1 MAKQDYARVIRE
13 ARKNAGLSQE
23 GLAARLGVSRNAVA
37 GWETGHS
44 RPNLDL
50 IADLCHALQIST
62 DHFFGRPAS
71 PAAQSRK
78 ALNLF
83 ASLEPDDR
91 QVILWQMQAL
101 AEHRREQLL
110 EDVRH
115 QLIPLYRNELGA
127 AAGFGAPLGDS
138 SGEMIYLLR
147 DPLTEQADEVIT
159 VSGRSMEP
167 TFHDGDLVL
176 VQHTGELRPGDLG
189 IFLVDNEGFIKEY
202 RKDGL
207 HSHNPAYPVMTF
219 NENQNVRCIGKV
231 LGQVSPEQLPS
242 SRQLQLME
250 EVSRTKRI

>member
-13 ARKNAGLSQE
+13 ARRNAGLSQE
-23 GLAARLGVSRNAVA
+23 ELAARLGVSRNAVA

-44 RPNLDL
+44 RPDLDL
-50 IADLCHALQIST
+50 VAGLCHALRIST

-71 PAAQSRK
+71 PAAESRK

-101 AEHRREQLL
+101 ADHRREQLL
-110 EDVRH
+110 EEVSHR
-115 QLIPLYRNELGA
+115 LIPLYRNDLGA
-127 AAGFGAPLGDS
+127 AAGFGAPLGEAA
-138 SGEMIYLLR
+138 GERIYLLR
-147 DPLTEQADEVIT
+147 DPLTEQADEVIA

-167 TFHDGDLVL
+167 TFNDGDLVL
-176 VQHTGELRPGDLG
+176 VRHTRELRPGDLG

-219 NENQNVRCIGKV
+219 NENQDVRCIGKV
-231 LGQVSPEQLPS
+231 LGRVTPDQLPS
-242 SRQLQLME
+242 SRQVQLME
-250 EVSRTKRI
+250 EASRAKRI